1 MLLFEIMLFSFHIVD
16 NLCTFVNYNFNKK
29 VKHLKAMKGGNGILI
44 QNS

>member
-1 MLLFEIMLFSFHIVD
+1 MYICKLQFK
-16 NLCTFVNYNFNKK
+16 KK